1 MRQMWHFLC
10 PYKWQLYRLG
20 YVCTYIAKHSELLM
34 NDDKWLTATKV
45 HVWRQKVF
53 NHRKCFDPTNKLR
66 LRNVASVAISTA
78 KRSTFLCCLWTM
90 TGSFVWRNFCN
101 HSKWLEPTNKRN
113 VASVATSSVKRFIDV
128 FCEAQFSTRYVPW
141 QVVFRKRI
149 WNYVCPI
156 IPFPGLSWAFFFAE
170 TDLSVCIRK
179 VLYLQLNSNEIW
191 RLIFRCRSWWP
202 IYVH

>member
-1 MRQMWHFLC
+1 MTSDL
-10 PYKWQLYRLG
+10 QLRKFMY
-20 YVCTYIAKHSELLM
+20 
-34 NDDKWLTATKV
+34 DDKKFLTIESVLIQPTSCGSEMWLAWPFQQQKGQPSFVACERWQVPFYDKTFVTTANDLN
-45 HVWRQKVF
+45 R
-53 NHRKCFDPTNKLR
+53 PTNEMWPAWPLH
-66 LRNVASVAISTA
+66 ISA
-78 KRSTFLCCLWTM
+78 
-90 TGSFVWRNFCN
+90 
-101 HSKWLEPTNKRN
+101 
-113 VASVATSSVKRFIDV
+113 KRFIDV

-141 QVVFRKRI
+141 QVVFRKGI
-149 WNYVCPI
+149 WNYVGPI